1 VQVATAE
8 FMREGHYM
16 RHLRRTKRAYAAK
29 RKALLDCL
37 QTVMA
42 PDQVAAP
49 GLAVLLK
56 FLKGTSDI
64 AVARE
69 VSAFGMAPSPLSA
82 WYALADNAESGRLLS
97 VATAPTKHL
106 ARSCDRLFEVI
117 RRFS

>member
-1 VQVATAE
+1 
-8 FMREGHYM
+8 MGS
-16 RHLRRTKRAYAAK
+16 
-29 RKALLDCL
+29 
-37 QTVMA
+37 
-42 PDQVAAP
+42 DQLAAP

-56 FLKGTSDI
+56 FPKGTSDI

-82 WYALADNAESGRLLS
+82 WYVSADNAESGLLLG
-97 VATAPTKHL
+97 VATTPTRNL